1 MVRAFIAVDVSDEET
16 VRNIVNVQNE
26 LMSVVREGLKPVEPQ
41 NLHLTIR
48 FLGEV
53 SDADVQLVV
62 EALSRVDAKQFTM
75 SLKGLGY
82 FPGGGRVNVVWAGV
96 DQGEE
101 ELKKIHDN
109 LEKLLSGIRIEKD
122 SRFSPHLTICRVK
135 FLKDKQSLLDV
146 ISRNR
151 QTFFGRQRVDRI
163 SLKKSVLTSSGP
175 VYSDLAVRRI

>member
-1 MVRAFIAVDVSDEET
+1 MRAFIAVDVSDDET
-16 VRNIVNVQNE
+16 VKNIVNVQNE
-26 LMSVVREGLKPVEPQ
+26 LMRVGREGLKPVEPQ

-53 SDADVQLVV
+53 SDDDVQLVS
-62 EALSRVDAKQFTM
+62 EALSLVDARQFTM

-96 DQGEE
+96 DQGGE
-101 ELKKIHDN
+101 ELKKIHGS

-135 FLKDKQSLLDV
+135 FVKDKRGLLDV
-146 ISRNR
+146 IRRNKE
-151 QTFFGRQRVDRI
+151 TFFGQQRVDRI
-163 SLKKSVLTSSGP
+163 CLKKSVLTSSGP